1 MEVILEQ
8 FIPSDRPK
16 RISNMLRNIAI
27 LFGVVALLTVFGS
40 IIIGIALGIVALG
53 FFVGS
58 YTMYIDY
65 EYELYNGDITITKV
79 YNASRR
85 KIFQKI
91 NRDEVRR
98 VYLTERKDA
107 LKKGVATY
115 YNTNLDELKIY
126 TFELSNNKVVQ
137 LALNQELE
145 KVVKIIYSQKITY

>member
-1 MEVILEQ
+1 
-8 FIPSDRPK
+8 
-16 RISNMLRNIAI
+16 
-27 LFGVVALLTVFGS
+27 
-40 IIIGIALGIVALG
+40 
-53 FFVGS
+53 
-58 YTMYIDY
+58 MYIDY

-145 KVVKIIYSQKITY
+145 KVVKIIYSQKMTF